1 MAKLGINTGSTPNDG
16 TGDSLLSG
24 AIKVNSNFD
33 EIYSALGDG
42 SSITNSIDFAVVAG
56 YSTASGIA
64 TYATVS
70 GVSTYASTAGVAT
83 NSSLASVATYALTAG
98 IATEAQFAGG
108 LGGTPDIIVGDVTAT
123 TISGA
128 GQNITGIVTYIVAG
142 DNIGLTTNFGQ
153 VTINNNK
160 PDDFPSKWVQSGVGI
175 HTFANVGLGTD
186 NPLAD
191 FHVHSSNAKF
201 TNGSTLSLDDNNPI
215 NFGSSGASDSTVFFN
230 GNDLVLESGS
240 RITIKG
246 ANTKILDAP
255 NAEGAI
261 LYYNGVEKF
270 QVQQTGVDIT
280 GKAEISGDI
289 AAVGVITANAFHGDG
304 ANLTA
309 LRAEQ
314 LEGGPLPVLDG
325 QALTGIATMRS
336 KVSVAATALG
346 VIHTGIGFTEFDAYN
361 TYSLLKVGVSTSNIR
376 VRLYADI
383 TSRNSDTGRAI
394 GAAHSTNIH
403 IIHDEFIGE
412 AAESYSPLGTYG
424 KRQVI
429 APAITGF
436 NMEDGDRDGK
446 IYATFDNYT
455 GFATDVTAVLEI
467 VRLEF

>member
-33 EIYSALGDG
+33 EIYAALGDG

-64 TYATVS
+64 TYAVNS
-70 GVSTYASTAGVAT
+70 GVSTYAITAGVAT
-83 NSSLASVATYALTAG
+83 NSSLASVASYAFSAG
-98 IATEAQFAGG
+98 IATEALFAGG
-108 LGGTPDIIVGDVTAT
+108 LGGTPDIIVGDVTAST
-123 TISGA
+123 LTGA
-128 GQNITGIVTYIVAG
+128 GERISGIVTYLVAG
-142 DNIGLTTNFGQ
+142 DNIGIDTNFGK

-201 TNGSTLSLDDNNPI
+201 TDGSTLSLDDNNPI
-215 NFGSSGASDSTVFFN
+215 NFGSSGASDSTVFFD
-230 GNDLVLESGS
+230 GNELVLKSGS
-240 RITIKG
+240 KISIKG

-255 NAEGAI
+255 NAEGPI
-261 LYYNGVEKF
+261 LYYNGVEKL
-270 QVQQTGVDIT
+270 QIQQTGVDIT
-280 GKAEISGDI
+280 GKTEISSDI
-289 AAVGVITANAFHGDG
+289 NVVGVATASEFHGDG
-304 ANLTA
+304 SNLTA

-336 KVSVAATALG
+336 KVSVAATAYG
-346 VIHTGIGFTEFDAYN
+346 VIFTGVGFTEFEAYN
-361 TYSLLKVGVSTSNIR
+361 TYSLLKIGVSTSNVR

-383 TSRNSDTGRAI
+383 TSRNNDTGRAV
-394 GAAHSTNIH
+394 GAAYSTSVH
-403 IIHDEFIGE
+403 LIHDEFIGE
-412 AAESYSPLGTYG
+412 TAESYSPLGTYG

-436 NMEDGDRDGK
+436 NMEDGNRDGK

-455 GFATDVTAVLEI
+455 GFATDITTVLEI

>member
-33 EIYSALGDG
+33 EIYAALGDG

-64 TYATVS
+64 TYAVNS
-70 GVSTYASTAGVAT
+70 GVSTYAISAGVAT
-83 NSSLASVATYALTAG
+83 NSSLASIASYAFSAG

-108 LGGTPDIIVGDVTAT
+108 LGGTPDIIVGDVTAST
-123 TISGA
+123 LTGA
-128 GQNITGIVTYIVAG
+128 GERISGIVTYLVAG
-142 DNIGLTTNFGQ
+142 DNIGIDTNFGT

-201 TNGSTLSLDDNNPI
+201 TTGSSLSLDDNNPI
-215 NFGSSGASDSTVFFN
+215 NFGSSGASDSTVFFD
-230 GNDLVLESGS
+230 GNELVLKSGS
-240 RITIKG
+240 KISIKG

-255 NAEGAI
+255 NAEGPI
-261 LYYNGVEKF
+261 LYYNGVEKL
-270 QVQQTGVDIT
+270 QIQQTGVDIT
-280 GKAEISGDI
+280 GKTEISSDI
-289 AAVGVITANAFHGDG
+289 NVVGVATASEFHGDG
-304 ANLTA
+304 SNLTA

-336 KVSVAATALG
+336 KVSVAATAYG
-346 VIHTGIGFTEFDAYN
+346 VIFTGVGFTEFEAYN
-361 TYSLLKVGVSTSNIR
+361 TYSLLKIGVSTSNVR

-383 TSRNSDTGRAI
+383 TSRNNDTGRAV
-394 GAAHSTNIH
+394 GAAYSTSVH
-403 IIHDEFIGE
+403 LIHDEFIGE

-429 APAITGF
+429 APAVTGF
-436 NMEDGDRDGK
+436 NMEDGNRNGK

-455 GFATDVTAVLEI
+455 GFATDITTVLEI